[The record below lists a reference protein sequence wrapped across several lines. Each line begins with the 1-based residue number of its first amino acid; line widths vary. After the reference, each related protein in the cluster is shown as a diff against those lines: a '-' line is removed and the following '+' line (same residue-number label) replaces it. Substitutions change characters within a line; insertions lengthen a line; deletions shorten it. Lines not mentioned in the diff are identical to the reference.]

1 MLAIPIEQCDK
12 LFRRAGLR
20 EVLSKLETTSA
31 LELASAAR
39 GVGYNRMHSWRIAKQ
54 YGWMLD
60 EELLR
65 DGDLIVNPYDRR
77 FDKVFRHHNVRRIL
91 WCLEEF
97 GPLHT
102 RYLSRLLRI
111 DKGLVSRT
119 VRALEKA
126 GIVTSTKGERG
137 ERSRIALKE
146 QLQRHATP
154 EDLVSRMFS
163 NVVKA
168 IRSEFQSNSI
178 QNICVTLSDSG
189 KRHGKLTAIL
199 SGLEDAETMEHLK
212 NMLLRCADR
221 VLKEQG
227 VAITDIVFTSEG
239 AWLRQLLNMTP
250 DPSRELEESI
260 ESPPIVGKKP
270 VPAKLLYAVF
280 AGAPPTRD
288 DIKKW
293 LKKKL
298 IEPISNDD
306 YEFTSRGLHA
316 IRVQARVH
324 WQPIRE
330 HLKVGSIALHWIYA

>member
-1 MLAIPIEQCDK
+1 M
-12 LFRRAGLR
+12 
-20 EVLSKLETTSA
+20 SKLEITPA

-39 GVGYNRMHSWRIAKQ
+39 GVGYNRMRSWRIAKQ
-54 YGWMLD
+54 CGWMLD

-65 DGDLIVNPYDRR
+65 DGDLIVNTYDRR
-77 FDKVFRHHNVRRIL
+77 FDKAFRHHNMRRIL

-111 DKGLVSRT
+111 DIGLISRT

-126 GIVTSTKGERG
+126 GIVTSTKGKRG
-137 ERSRIALKE
+137 ERTTIALKE

-154 EDLVSRMFS
+154 EDLVPRTFS
-163 NVVKA
+163 NAVKT

-178 QNICVTLSDSG
+178 QNICVTLSDRG
-189 KRHGKLTAIL
+189 KRQGKLTAIL

-227 VAITDIVFTSEG
+227 VAITDIVFTSQG

-270 VPAKLLYAVF
+270 VPAELLYAVF

-293 LKKKL
+293 LKKEL
-298 IEPISNDD
+298 IEPISDAD

-324 WQPIRE
+324 WRPIRE